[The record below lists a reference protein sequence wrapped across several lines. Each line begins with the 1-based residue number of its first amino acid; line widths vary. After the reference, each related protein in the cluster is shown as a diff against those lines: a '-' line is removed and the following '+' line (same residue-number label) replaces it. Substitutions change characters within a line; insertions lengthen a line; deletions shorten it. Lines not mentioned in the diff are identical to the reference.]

1 MTMGTAELTRMQKLE
16 VVVKGE
22 DIPAVRD
29 LFEQAGVTGWTGLSN
44 VSGVGHGGFHQ
55 GKLLFNEKAALSMLI
70 TVVPDE
76 RLAPLVTGLRALLE
90 DRAGVMFIT
99 ETSVSRPEYFQ

>member
-1 MTMGTAELTRMQKLE
+1 MSISELTRMQKVE

-29 LFEQAGVTGWTGLSN
+29 LFGQAGVTGWTSLSN
-44 VSGVGHGGFHQ
+44 VSGLGHDGFHQ
-55 GKLLFNEKAALSMLI
+55 GRLLFNEKSSLSMLI

-99 ETSVSRPEYFQ
+99 ETRVSRPEYFQ